1 MWTIKHA
8 DLACKEMLS
17 KMSLLDR
24 LIAKEGPLNECEE
37 VLKKKLIDELL
48 DVRDCTLGHKH
59 VYVFVVQIVSGR
71 VTERCHRGRLY
82 L

>member
-1 MWTIKHA
+1 MSEFETMWTIKHA

-48 DVRDCTLGHKH
+48 DV
-59 VYVFVVQIVSGR
+59 
-71 VTERCHRGRLY
+71 
-82 L
+82 